1 MEKTLVFFLFILV
14 GFFLKV
20 KFQSKEETLGIKKI
34 ILNLALPATIFMAL
48 MSIEVHSQLLWL
60 PVLSLLLNASL
71 FAFSPLVGRLA
82 GLKANSSEMRTA
94 RLLLPSLAPGLSCFP
109 FVMEYLGEKG
119 LAQVAMADLGNKVF
133 VLFFLYWIAMLW
145 HRKTAQIQRDSN
157 PKSAL
162 LKLVKRFVSEPVN
175 LFISIA
181 LVLLGL
187 GIDFNRLPLFLQDSL
202 GRLGAIMT
210 PLVLLFI
217 GLSVKVQKRQFRELF
232 SLLCFRA
239 ALVFSLVSLFMGLSG
254 LQSKTEILLVLSF
267 SLSACS
273 FWPFAHITSV
283 CTLEK
288 DRSAEEKTFCP
299 NYAINLLALSFPLS
313 TLLILG
319 VLNSGNLF
327 LEPYL
332 VLGVAGALFLIG
344 CVVSPRQFI
353 TKGISGLKRTGIF
366 YTNKSTKVSKKPA
379 TAK

>member
-1 MEKTLVFFLFILV
+1 MEKTLVFFLFILI

-48 MSIEVHSQLLWL
+48 LSIEVHPQLLWL

-71 FAFSPLVGRLA
+71 FAFSPVVGRLA

-133 VLFFLYWIAMLW
+133 VLFGLYGIAMLW
-145 HRKTAQIQRDSN
+145 HRRTAKIQSHSN
-157 PKSAL
+157 PKATVV
-162 LKLVKRFVSEPVN
+162 KLVKRFVSEPVN
-175 LFISIA
+175 LFITVA

-232 SLLCFRA
+232 SLLCLRA
-239 ALVFSLVSLFMGLSG
+239 AVVFGLVSLFVGLSG
-254 LQSKTEILLVLSF
+254 LQSKTDILLLLSF

-283 CTLEK
+283 SSLEK
-288 DRSAEEKTFCP
+288 DRDAEEETFCP

-327 LEPYL
+327 LDPFVVLAVAGLLFTMGILASPRPYL
-332 VLGVAGALFLIG
+332 SKVF
-344 CVVSPRQFI
+344 
-353 TKGISGLKRTGIF
+353 TGLKGSGVF

>member
-1 MEKTLVFFLFILV
+1 MEKTLVFFLFILI

-48 MSIEVHSQLLWL
+48 LSIEVNPQLLWL

-71 FAFSPLVGRLA
+71 FAFSPVLGRLA
-82 GLKANSSEMRTA
+82 GLKAHSSEMRTA

-119 LAQVAMADLGNKVF
+119 LAQVAMADLGNKIF
-133 VLFFLYWIAMLW
+133 VLFGLYWIAMLW
-145 HRKTAQIQRDSN
+145 HRRTAQVQSHSN
-157 PKSAL
+157 PKANL
-162 LKLVKRFVSEPVN
+162 LRLVKRFVSEPVN
-175 LFISIA
+175 LFITIA

-232 SLLCFRA
+232 SLLCLRA
-239 ALVFSLVSLFMGLSG
+239 ALVFALAGITIGFTGLNT
-254 LQSKTEILLVLSF
+254 KTEILLLLSF
-267 SLSACS
+267 ALSACS

-283 CTLEK
+283 STQEK
-288 DRSAEEKTFCP
+288 GRKAEEITFCP

-319 VLNSGNLF
+319 VLNSGNFF
-327 LEPYL
+327 LDPLMVYATAG
-332 VLGVAGALFLIG
+332 VLLMIG
-344 CVVSPRQFI
+344 CLLSPMNSLAQ
-353 TKGISGLKRTGIF
+353 SLALLKSKAML
-366 YTNKSTKVSKKPA
+366 YTNKRTKVSKKPA